1 MDMSAILGTVRAA
14 HRRVLLA
21 SDDAAVCR
29 IAMGAGRPGGA
40 ARARAAGVPAR
51 AVRRA
56 SGGAGGKSCGKD
68 NVRARTPVFRRPALL
83 LQRIT
88 SGPGVTSGNNT
99 ARPIRRVRRPG

>member
-1 MDMSAILGTVRAA
+1 MRRTVVFCWQVTMPQYAASPSAPAGLAGQRA
-14 HRRVLLA
+14 
-21 SDDAAVCR
+21 S
-29 IAMGAGRPGGA
+29 
-40 ARARAAGVPAR
+40 AAGVPAR

-56 SGGAGGKSCGKD
+56 RGGADGKSCGKD
-68 NVRARTPVFRRPALL
+68 NVLARTPVFRRPALL